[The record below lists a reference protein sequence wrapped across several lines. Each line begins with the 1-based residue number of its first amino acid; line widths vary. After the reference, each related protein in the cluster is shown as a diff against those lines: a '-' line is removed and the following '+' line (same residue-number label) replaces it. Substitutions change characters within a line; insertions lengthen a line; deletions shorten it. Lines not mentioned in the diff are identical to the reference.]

1 MVYRLEKSINP
12 FSTPSFTRNI
22 IQKST
27 RIKNRILETSN
38 KAVVRFKFMKAALIT
53 GVSGQDGSY
62 LAEFLLSKN
71 YSVYGMAR
79 YCSEKKHE
87 RIEHLKSNPEFHIVE
102 GDLTDTAR
110 VNAVV
115 NSFEQFDSIEVYN
128 LGAQSHVK
136 ISFDQPEY
144 TANVDALGTL
154 RILEAIRQTNFS
166 SKFKFY
172 QAGTSEMFGK
182 IQEPTQSE
190 TTPFYPR
197 SPYGVSK
204 LFGFW
209 IVKNY
214 RESYNMFAC
223 TGILFNH
230 ESERRGA
237 EFVTRKITLGL
248 AEWLKSRKPIEL
260 GNLDAKRDWGHASD
274 YVEVMWRMLQQN
286 TPDDFVIGTGET
298 HSIREF
304 IHKALGVLE
313 INHSWSGDG
322 VDEVCAATDGTPIIK
337 INPEFYRPAEV
348 DILVADITKAR
359 RILNW
364 EPRISFDELVKR
376 MVDND
381 CNGALMALRG
391 A

>member
-1 MVYRLEKSINP
+1 
-12 FSTPSFTRNI
+12 
-22 IQKST
+22 
-27 RIKNRILETSN
+27 
-38 KAVVRFKFMKAALIT
+38 MKAALIT
-53 GVSGQDGSY
+53 GVTGQDGSY
-62 LAEFLLSKN
+62 LAEFLLSKE
-71 YSVYGMAR
+71 YDVYGIAR

-87 RIEHLKSNPEFHIVE
+87 RIEHIKPNSKFHLVE

-110 VNAVV
+110 INSII
-115 NSFEQFDSIEVYN
+115 NSFENYDIVEVYN

-136 ISFDQPEY
+136 VSFDQPEY

-154 RILEAIRQTNFS
+154 RILEAIRQTKFT

-204 LFGFW
+204 LFGYW
-209 IVKNY
+209 ITKNY
-214 RESYNMFAC
+214 RESYGIFAC

-248 AEWLKSRKPIEL
+248 NKWCDTNIPVEL
-260 GNLDAKRDWGHASD
+260 GNLDAKRAWGHAAD
-274 YVEVMWRMLQQN
+274 YVEAMWLMLQQEN
-286 TPDDFVIGTGET
+286 PEDFVIGTGET

-304 IHKALGVLE
+304 IEVACDELG
-313 INHSWSGDG
+313 IKIKWTGSGL
-322 VDEVCAATDGTPIIK
+322 DEMCIDAKFGPPIVK
-337 INPEFYRPAEV
+337 INPDFYRPAEV
-348 DILVADITKAR
+348 DVLIANATKAR
-359 RILNW
+359 EVLGWTPKITFR
-364 EPRISFDELVKR
+364 ELVKR
-376 MVDND
+376 MIYND
-381 CNGALMALRG
+381 CNANYLALHRSKSSSG
-391 A
+391 DRSGDE